1 MARAVREAV
10 GPYYPLMF
18 DAFMSWN
25 VSYAS
30 KMAQAIEP
38 LDPTWLEEPVP
49 PERVGELRRIR
60 QASRVP
66 IATGEHVY
74 TRWQTKELL
83 VNEAIDFLQ
92 NDPDWTGG
100 ITELCKLGALASAF
114 EVPVVAHGHS
124 LLAALHVAGARS
136 PAEVPYVEFLVNS
149 QPGKQFFHKP
159 TYEPVN
165 GEIALPDLPGLGLAL
180 DEAKI
185 ARREPV
191 VF

>member
-1 MARAVREAV
+1 M
-10 GPYYPLMF
+10 
-18 DAFMSWN
+18 
-25 VSYAS
+25 
-30 KMAQAIEP
+30 
-38 LDPTWLEEPVP
+38 
-49 PERVGELRRIR
+49 GELRRIR

-114 EVPVVAHGHS
+114 EVPMIAHGHS
-124 LLAALHVAGARS
+124 LLSALHVAGASS
-136 PAEVPYVEFLVNS
+136 PAQVPYVEYLVNS

-159 TYEPVN
+159 VYEPVD
-165 GEIALPDLPGLGLAL
+165 GEVALPELPGLGLVL
-180 DEAKI
+180 DETKI
-185 ARREPV
+185 KQREPV
-191 VF
+191 EF